1 VLDIGLPEMLDEGG
15 VTLVEWGDAII
26 PALPADYLLVRL
38 TYGDADDDRIL
49 DVESIGPRWSARGR
63 ALSLALRQWL
73 VADDDHA
80 ADEQAGDHA
89 VDGQPAAPPDA
100 PGDPSGDAPT
110 GGGSC

>member
-1 VLDIGLPEMLDEGG
+1 MLDIGLPEMLDEGG

-26 PALPADYLLVRL
+26 PALPADYLEVRL

-49 DVESIGPRWSARGR
+49 DVDSIGPRWSARGR

-80 ADEQAGDHA
+80 DGDP
-89 VDGQPAAPPDA
+89 VAPPDG
-100 PGDPSGDAPT
+100 PGDRPDSAPA

>member
-1 VLDIGLPEMLDEGG
+1 MDDRLVAEMLDEGG

-49 DVESIGPRWSARGR
+49 DVESIGPRWSARSR

-73 VADDDHA
+73 VADDDH
-80 ADEQAGDHA
+80 GD
-89 VDGQPAAPPDA
+89 
-100 PGDPSGDAPT
+100 GDGDADGAPA